1 MQASQAAGG
10 RLVPTAV
17 TKMLGEKAV
26 GWAEEAAAILSI
38 VAEVEAKVEAAEEL
52 HCGAA
57 GCVTCKV
64 MARGGWVRQEV
75 REEAQYMQARL
86 GMPVVALVTK
96 SLEHGEMCLNATCH
110 KVALWH
116 LPLFGLTMRLSL
128 VRSLASKTSC
138 VIQVGTPLVIAYIKE
153 SDLNQGTIRLLA
165 HSHPQHTHTRLLA
178 HTHPQESSYI
188 RKTFFWCTH

>member
-26 GWAEEAAAILSI
+26 GWGEEAAAILSI

-75 REEAQYMQARL
+75 REAQYMQAHL

-96 SLEHGEMCLNATCH
+96 SLGHGEMCLNATCH

-128 VRSLASKTSC
+128 VRSLAPKTSR
-138 VIQVGTPLVIAYIKE
+138 VIQVRIARAHHSSLLTLKNPIQIKVQYDC
-153 SDLNQGTIRLLA
+153 S
-165 HSHPQHTHTRLLA
+165 HTRTRRRVITYA
-178 HTHPQESSYI
+178 KHFFGVHI
-188 RKTFFWCTH
+188 R